1 MCDNSASLIGWLEED
16 KDVLNNI
23 KTLIEIYRKDN
34 ISEDK
39 IKKHV
44 ESILIE
50 TGIQFSEKSLEEI
63 LK

>member
-1 MCDNSASLIGWLEED
+1 MVTVSTIPQTIDGIAR
-16 KDVLNNI
+16 NNI

-39 IKKHV
+39 IRMHV